1 MEFSPNDAKKNIVHH
16 SYIHIAEGTLL
27 LQTSIS
33 TAC

>member
-1 MEFSPNDAKKNIVHH
+1 MMPKKNIVHH
-16 SYIHIAEGTLL
+16 NYIHIAEGTLL

>member
-1 MEFSPNDAKKNIVHH
+1 MMPKKYIVHH